1 MFTAAVLI
9 NGNVGYRYNDLN
21 NRPVFGDLDIEYII
35 TPDGMLRVK
44 GYTHTV
50 DKYSLRQANM
60 VEGIG
65 IVLKHDFNWGDAFRN
80 AERKKKQ
87 KQKTADAD
95 RR

>member
-1 MFTAAVLI
+1 M
-9 NGNVGYRYNDLN
+9 N
-21 NRPVFGDLDIEYII
+21 NRPVFGDLDIEYVI

-65 IVLKHDFNWGDAFRN
+65 FVIKHDFNWGDARRE
-80 AERKKKQ
+80 AERKRRQ
-87 KQKTADAD
+87 KEAKSQEPRANSQE
-95 RR
+95 